1 MHHNGLARAGA
12 SGAMAELKSSAYG
25 RRLLEQSPLF
35 AQMDENSRRDLI
47 GQAIPRN
54 FGPGETVCRIGD
66 PGGSMMAVL
75 AGTVRISLPT
85 VRGKEVIL
93 GDLHTGELFGEI
105 ALLDGKPRSA
115 NATALTKCE
124 LLVLERR
131 NVIPFLER
139 NPAACLQ
146 LMELLCA
153 RIRRSDE
160 RMADL
165 AFFELPTRLAKLLLS
180 YGTERA
186 GKEPRISLS
195 QTELAEMVGATR
207 ENVNR
212 CLRDWQR
219 RGLVKL
225 QDGWTVILDSEKL
238 RSLLAQE

>member
-1 MHHNGLARAGA
+1 MVD
-12 SGAMAELKSSAYG
+12 LKSGLYG
-25 RRLLEQSPLF
+25 RRVLEQSPLF
-35 AQMDENSRRDLI
+35 AQMDENSRHELI
-47 GQAIPRN
+47 SLAMPRS
-54 FGPGETVCRIGD
+54 FGAGEPVCRVGD

-75 AGTVRISLPT
+75 AGTVRISMPT
-85 VRGKEVIL
+85 VKGKEVIL
-93 GDLHTGELFGEI
+93 ADLRPGQLFGEI

-115 NATALTKCE
+115 NATALTKCD

-165 AFFELPTRLAKLLLS
+165 AFFELPSRLAKVLLRYASEKTGAEVRL
-180 YGTERA
+180 
-186 GKEPRISLS
+186 SLS

-212 CLRDWQR
+212 CLRDWHR
-219 RGLVKL
+219 RGIVKL
-225 QDGWTVILDSEKL
+225 KGGWTIILDTEQL
-238 RSLLAQE
+238 RGLLAQD

>member
-1 MHHNGLARAGA
+1 MV
-12 SGAMAELKSSAYG
+12 ELKSSTYG
-25 RRLLEQSPLF
+25 RRMLEQSPLF
-35 AQMDENSRRDLI
+35 AQMDESSRHDLI
-47 GQAIPRN
+47 GHAIPRS
-54 FGPGETVCRIGD
+54 FGAGETVCRIGD

-75 AGTVRISLPT
+75 AGTVRISMPT
-85 VRGKEVIL
+85 VKGKEIIL

-139 NPAACLQ
+139 NPATCLQ

-180 YGTERA
+180 YGVERA
-186 GKEPRISLS
+186 GREPRISLS

-219 RGLVKL
+219 RGWVKL
-225 QDGWTVILDSEKL
+225 QDGWTVISDSEKL
-238 RSLLAQE
+238 RSLISQD

>member
-1 MHHNGLARAGA
+1 MID
-12 SGAMAELKSSAYG
+12 LKTSTYG
-25 RRLLEQSPLF
+25 RRVLEQSPLF
-35 AQMDENSRRDLI
+35 AQMDENSRLELI
-47 GQAIPRN
+47 GQAVPRS
-54 FGPGETVCRIGD
+54 FGVGESVCRIGD

-75 AGTVRISLPT
+75 TGTVRISLPT
-85 VRGKEVIL
+85 VKGKEVIL
-93 GDLHTGELFGEI
+93 ADLHAGELFGEI
-105 ALLDGKPRSA
+105 AMLDGKPRSA

-131 NVIPFLER
+131 NVIPFLEKH
-139 NPAACLQ
+139 PAMCLQ

-165 AFFELPTRLAKLLLS
+165 AFIELPTRLAKLFLS
-180 YGTERA
+180 FGSDKA
-186 GKEPRISLS
+186 GKEIRLSLS

-212 CLRDWQR
+212 CLRDWHR

-225 QDGWTVILDSEKL
+225 QGGWTVIPSSEKL
-238 RSLLAQE
+238 RDLLTGE

>member
-1 MHHNGLARAGA
+1 MVD
-12 SGAMAELKSSAYG
+12 LKSGPYG
-25 RRLLEQSPLF
+25 RKVLEQSPLF
-35 AQMDENSRRDLI
+35 AQMDENSRHELI
-47 GQAIPRN
+47 SLAMPRS
-54 FGPGETVCRIGD
+54 FGAGEPVCRVGD

-75 AGTVRISLPT
+75 AGTVRISMPT
-85 VRGKEVIL
+85 VKGKEVIL
-93 GDLHTGELFGEI
+93 ADLRPGQLFGEI

-115 NATALTKCE
+115 NATALTKCD

-165 AFFELPTRLAKLLLS
+165 AFFELPSRLAKVLLS
-180 YGTERA
+180 YASEKTGAEVRL
-186 GKEPRISLS
+186 SLS

-212 CLRDWQR
+212 CLRDWHR
-219 RGLVKL
+219 RGIVKL
-225 QDGWTVILDSEKL
+225 KDGWTIILDTEKL
-238 RSLLAQE
+238 RGLLAQD

>member
-1 MHHNGLARAGA
+1 MVD
-12 SGAMAELKSSAYG
+12 LKTSALG
-25 RRLLEQSPLF
+25 RRMLEQSPLF

-47 GQAIPRN
+47 GQAIPRS
-54 FGPGETVCRIGD
+54 FGVGETVCRIGD

-75 AGTVRISLPT
+75 TGTVRISMPT
-85 VRGKEVIL
+85 VKGKEVIL
-93 GDLHTGELFGEI
+93 GDLHPGELFGEI
-105 ALLDGKPRSA
+105 AMLDGKPRSA

-139 NPAACLQ
+139 HPAACLQ

-165 AFFELPTRLAKLLLS
+165 AFFELPTRLAKLFLS
-180 YGTERA
+180 YASEKA
-186 GKEPRISLS
+186 GKEMRLSLS

-212 CLRDWQR
+212 CLRDWHR

-225 QDGWTVILDSEKL
+225 QDGWTVIPDTEKL
-238 RSLLAQE
+238 RNLLGQDQN

>member
-1 MHHNGLARAGA
+1 MVD
-12 SGAMAELKSSAYG
+12 LKTSALG
-25 RRLLEQSPLF
+25 RRMLEQSPLF
-35 AQMDENSRRDLI
+35 AQMGEDSRRDLI
-47 GQAIPRN
+47 GQARPRS
-54 FGPGETVCRIGD
+54 FGIGETVCRIGD

-75 AGTVRISLPT
+75 TGTVRISMPT
-85 VRGKEVIL
+85 VKGKEVIL
-93 GDLHTGELFGEI
+93 GDLHPGELFGEI
-105 ALLDGKPRSA
+105 AMLDGKPRSA

-131 NVIPFLER
+131 NVIPFLEKH
-139 NPAACLQ
+139 PAACLQ

-165 AFFELPTRLAKLLLS
+165 AFFELPTRLAKLFLS
-180 YGTERA
+180 YGSERV
-186 GKEPRISLS
+186 GKEMRFSLS

-212 CLRDWQR
+212 CLRDWHR

-225 QDGWTVILDSEKL
+225 QDGWTVIPNTEKL
-238 RSLLAQE
+238 RELLGQE

>member
-1 MHHNGLARAGA
+1 
-12 SGAMAELKSSAYG
+12 MADLKSGLYG
-25 RRLLEQSPLF
+25 RRVLEQSPLF
-35 AQMDENSRRDLI
+35 AQLDENSQHELI
-47 GQAIPRN
+47 SLAMPRS
-54 FGPGETVCRIGD
+54 FGAGEPVCRVGD

-75 AGTVRISLPT
+75 AGTVRISMPT
-85 VRGKEVIL
+85 VKGKEVIL
-93 GDLHTGELFGEI
+93 ADLRPGQLFGEI

-115 NATALTKCE
+115 NATALTKCD

-165 AFFELPTRLAKLLLS
+165 AFFELPSRLAKVLLRYASEKTGAEVRL
-180 YGTERA
+180 
-186 GKEPRISLS
+186 SLS

-212 CLRDWQR
+212 CLRDWHR
-219 RGLVKL
+219 RGIVKL
-225 QDGWTVILDSEKL
+225 KGGWTIILDTEQL
-238 RSLLAQE
+238 RGLLAQD

>member
-1 MHHNGLARAGA
+1 MVD
-12 SGAMAELKSSAYG
+12 LKTSALG
-25 RRLLEQSPLF
+25 RRMLEQSPLF
-35 AQMDENSRRDLI
+35 AQMDEDSRRDLI
-47 GQAIPRN
+47 GQARPRS
-54 FGPGETVCRIGD
+54 FGVGETVCRIGD

-75 AGTVRISLPT
+75 TGTVRISMPT
-85 VRGKEVIL
+85 VKGKEVIL
-93 GDLHTGELFGEI
+93 GDLHPGELFGEI
-105 ALLDGKPRSA
+105 AMLDGKPRSA

-131 NVIPFLER
+131 NVIPFLEKH
-139 NPAACLQ
+139 PAACLQ

-165 AFFELPTRLAKLLLS
+165 AFFELPTRLAKLFLS
-180 YGTERA
+180 YGSERV
-186 GKEPRISLS
+186 GKEMRFSLS

-212 CLRDWQR
+212 CLRDWHR

-225 QDGWTVILDSEKL
+225 QDGWTIIPNTEKL
-238 RSLLAQE
+238 RELLGQE

>member
-1 MHHNGLARAGA
+1 MVD
-12 SGAMAELKSSAYG
+12 LKSGLYG
-25 RRLLEQSPLF
+25 RRVLEQSPLF
-35 AQMDENSRRDLI
+35 AQLDENSQHELI
-47 GQAIPRN
+47 SLAMPRS
-54 FGPGETVCRIGD
+54 FGAGEPVCRVGD

-75 AGTVRISLPT
+75 AGTVRISMPT
-85 VRGKEVIL
+85 VKGKEVIL
-93 GDLHTGELFGEI
+93 ADLRPGQLFGEI

-115 NATALTKCE
+115 NATALTKCD

-165 AFFELPTRLAKLLLS
+165 AFFELPSRLAKVLLS
-180 YGTERA
+180 YASEKTGAEVRL
-186 GKEPRISLS
+186 SLS

-212 CLRDWQR
+212 CLRDWHR
-219 RGLVKL
+219 RGIVKL
-225 QDGWTVILDSEKL
+225 KGGWTIILDTEKL
-238 RSLLAQE
+238 RGLLAQD

>member
-1 MHHNGLARAGA
+1 MVD
-12 SGAMAELKSSAYG
+12 LKTSALG
-25 RRLLEQSPLF
+25 RRMLEQSPLF
-35 AQMDENSRRDLI
+35 AQMDEDSRRDLI
-47 GQAIPRN
+47 GQARPRS
-54 FGPGETVCRIGD
+54 FGVGETVCRIGD

-75 AGTVRISLPT
+75 TGTVRISMPT
-85 VRGKEVIL
+85 VKGKEVIL
-93 GDLHTGELFGEI
+93 GDLHPGELFGEI
-105 ALLDGKPRSA
+105 AMLDGKPRSA

-131 NVIPFLER
+131 NVIPFLEKH
-139 NPAACLQ
+139 PAACLQ

-165 AFFELPTRLAKLLLS
+165 AFFELPTRLAKLFLS
-180 YGTERA
+180 YGSEKA
-186 GKEPRISLS
+186 GKEMRFSLS

-212 CLRDWQR
+212 CLSDWHR

-225 QDGWTVILDSEKL
+225 QDGWTVIPNTERL
-238 RSLLAQE
+238 REVLGQE

>member
-1 MHHNGLARAGA
+1 
-12 SGAMAELKSSAYG
+12 MADLKSNVYG
-25 RRLLEQSPLF
+25 RKLLEQSPLF

-54 FGPGETVCRIGD
+54 FAAGETICRIGD

-85 VRGKEVIL
+85 VKGKEIIL

-131 NVIPFLER
+131 NVIPLLQR

-165 AFFELPTRLAKLLLS
+165 AFYELPTRLAKLLLG
-180 YGTERA
+180 YVTEKA

-225 QDGWTVILDSEKL
+225 QDGWTVILDPDKL
-238 RSLLAQE
+238 RSLLAQD

>member
-1 MHHNGLARAGA
+1 MVD
-12 SGAMAELKSSAYG
+12 LKTSAYG
-25 RRLLEQSPLF
+25 RRVLEQSPLF

-47 GQAIPRN
+47 GQAMPRS
-54 FGPGETVCRIGD
+54 FGVGETVCRIGD

-75 AGTVRISLPT
+75 TGTVRISMPT
-85 VRGKEVIL
+85 VKGKEVIL
-93 GDLHTGELFGEI
+93 GDLHPGDLFGEI
-105 ALLDGKPRSA
+105 AMLDGKPRSA

-139 NPAACLQ
+139 HPAVCLQ

-165 AFFELPTRLAKLLLS
+165 AFFELPTRLSKLLLS
-180 YGTERA
+180 YGSEKA
-186 GKEPRISLS
+186 GKEMRLSLS

-212 CLRDWQR
+212 CLRDWHR

-225 QDGWTVILDSEKL
+225 QDGWTVIPNTEKL
-238 RSLLAQE
+238 RDLLGQE